1 MLCVIDRCATSVCSS
16 CGGGVYSRSSYN
28 SGDGDDGGGDD
39 GGADD
44 GGGDDGGADDGGGC
58 SNDVHP
64 LMLVGLQL

>member
-1 MLCVIDRCATSVCSS
+1 LLCVIDRCATSVCSS

-28 SGDGDDGGGDD
+28 SDDGGGDDGGGDD
-39 GGADD
+39 GG
-44 GGGDDGGADDGGGC
+44 GDDGGGC

>member
-1 MLCVIDRCATSVCSS
+1 LLCVIDRCATSVCSS

-28 SGDGDDGGGDD
+28 SDDGGG
-39 GGADD
+39 
-44 GGGDDGGADDGGGC
+44 DDGGGC